1 MSTPE
6 PGTLE
11 VPGATLYFER
21 RGSGPVLLLIPGG
34 AGDAGVFAGL
44 APHLADRFTVLA
56 LDPRGMSRSA
66 AHDPDEAPDVAVWS
80 EDAHRLL
87 AALSPDR
94 EAFVLGTSSGAIVAL
109 DLLARHPEGLARVV
123 AHEPPLLGLL
133 PEPEPH
139 RALFAEVRD
148 IFRERGA
155 GPAMAR
161 FAEGLGG
168 GRDAGNEPPAAE
180 EPTEL
185 PPEVREM
192 TERMVAN
199 TPRFLDGVLVPFSGS
214 TPDLA
219 ALGRAADRL
228 VPAVGRESKG
238 QEPLSGPATRLAQA
252 LGVPLATFPGGH
264 LGVVERPEEFA
275 AELLTVLG

>member
-1 MSTPE
+1 MYTPE
-6 PGTLE
+6 SGTLE

-21 RGSGPVLLLIPGG
+21 RGSGPVLLLVPGG

-44 APHLADRFTVLA
+44 APRLADRFTVVA
-56 LDPRGMSRSA
+56 LDPRGMSRSI
-66 AHDPDEAPDVAVWS
+66 AHDPEEAPDVAVWS

-87 AALSPDR
+87 AALTPGR

-148 IFRERGA
+148 TFRERGA

-168 GRDAGNEPPAAE
+168 GREAEGEQPTEQPAEPPPA
-180 EPTEL
+180 
-185 PPEVREM
+185 VREM
-192 TERMVAN
+192 AARMHAN

-238 QEPLSGPATRLAQA
+238 QEPLSGPATRLAEA
-252 LGVPLATFPGGH
+252 LGVELATFPGGH

-275 AELLTVLG
+275 AELLAVLG